1 MSSSVKWCF
10 LVLILSG
17 SGSADDT
24 TVRSFGLCTS
34 MDSPAK
40 CLFKGL
46 LKNALLYAINRR
58 TDDTVVNSIKD
69 DTMAND
75 KNYPVQYSKGIEE
88 YLIDQIQNIFG
99 HFALG
104 FELPAG
110 VTGPWSILKSS
121 FFNGKQT

>member
-10 LVLILSG
+10 LILVLSG

-40 CLFKGL
+40 CLFKGV

-58 TDDTVVNSIKD
+58 TDDTAVNSIKD
-69 DTMAND
+69 DAND
-75 KNYPVQYSKGIEE
+75 KNNYPMQYSKGIED
-88 YLIDQIQNIFG
+88 YLIEQIQNIFG
-99 HFALG
+99 HLTLG
-104 FELPAG
+104 FELPSG